1 MAKSMKSV
9 LNVASEPVALEGVL
23 EGARR
28 ATGNATS
35 SAAPADPEVVAV
47 AHRRQFSPAVKRRIV
62 AAADRCT
69 QPGEI
74 GALLRREGI
83 YSSQLATWRNNRATA
98 DGRIDRQRGR
108 KADPAVAEAQRTA
121 KLNREVERL
130 RRQLAQARL
139 IIDVQKKVSCLI
151 ALQMTNETE
160 GESAWTA

>member
-1 MAKSMKSV
+1 MANPMKVVLKSA
-9 LNVASEPVALEGVL
+9 NEPVVLEGVL

-47 AHRRQFSPAVKRRIV
+47 ARRRQFSPTEKRRIV

-83 YSSQLATWRNNRATA
+83 YSSQLASWRKNRA
-98 DGRIDRQRGR
+98 DGGIDRQRGR
-108 KADPAVAEAQRTA
+108 KADPAVTEAQRTA
-121 KLNREVERL
+121 KLTRENDRL
-130 RRQLAQARL
+130 RRQLAQARM
-139 IIDVQKKVSCLI
+139 IIDVQKKVSSLI
-151 ALQMTNETE
+151 ALQVADETE
-160 GESAWTA
+160 GDSAWTA